1 MSFRTILGK
10 LFLTDKD
17 RQTIENDLR
26 VVERYTEE
34 VLEQERRIE
43 EERKAAEARE
53 AARKAEEARLAA
65 RRAEEAK
72 LAAALREEEERLAA
86 IQREQESLA
95 AGLDEEEEEEGEA
108 YSLPFSDAR
117 YSIASPEAEYKTGK
131 GSAKKS
137 EKVSVEGRFS
147 PMAKRDEEKP
157 KAKEST
163 AKYSILSETGR
174 YSLDIQEHEP
184 ADLFGYNSPYGIDD
198 ILTNPGIR
206 GTMHRDMTF
215 SEKMSQLMS
224 KYGMSS
230 ADVYRAGNVDK
241 TLFSKLLSNPDY
253 KPSRDTAISI
263 ALALKLSPE
272 EAEDL
277 IGRAGFKLSHAMHRD
292 IVIECCFKKRIFNV
306 IEVNI
311 ILDRLGHKPLSRI
324 PT

>member
-65 RRAEEAK
+65 IRKAEEERRAKKRAEEK
-72 LAAALREEEERLAA
+72 D
-86 IQREQESLA
+86 SSH
-95 AGLDEEEEEEGEA
+95 
-108 YSLPFSDAR
+108 YSGP
-117 YSIASPEAEYKTGK
+117 
-131 GSAKKS
+131 
-137 EKVSVEGRFS
+137 
-147 PMAKRDEEKP
+147 
-157 KAKEST
+157 
-163 AKYSILSETGR
+163 KYSILSDTGR
-174 YSLDIQEHEP
+174 YSLDIQDAEP

-206 GTMHRDMTF
+206 KTMQRDMTF
-215 SEKMSQLMS
+215 AEKMSQLMS

-230 ADVYRAGNVDK
+230 ADVYKAGNVDK
-241 TLFSKLLSNPDY
+241 SLFSKLLSNPEY

-263 ALALKLSPE
+263 ALALKLSLE

-277 IGRAGFKLSHAMHRD
+277 IGRAGFTLSHAMHRD
-292 IVIECCFKKRIFNV
+292 IVLECCFKKRIFNV

-324 PT
+324 PS